1 MAIAKQSGSAP
12 FYKTGPLYAH
22 GPNGT
27 HPIDPEEEAKKKAEM
42 KAETN
47 ASNAKKVY
55 GETSTKVEKLI
66 TPGGSIRGTKT
77 TTTKPY
83 TQSGTGSAEFN
94 TAYRAAKKA
103 KLSTFDYGG
112 KAIKVEDAAS
122 KSGKDVT
129 STISL
134 NKLTS
139 NSLKPMGISTTP
151 QLPAA
156 DVNILKPPKPTSLP
170 KPTYE
175 FSMKKKSGKKI
186 IDKKVGGSKN
196 NLRRPSRSSGGNS
209 CGCN

>member
-27 HPIDPEEEAKKKAEM
+27 HPIDPKKEAKK

-47 ASNAKKVY
+47 ASNARKVY

-112 KAIKVEDAAS
+112 KSIKVEDAAS

-134 NKLTS
+134 NKLAS
-139 NSLKPMGISTTP
+139 NSLKPMGISTTT
-151 QLPAA
+151 QLPKA
-156 DVNILKPPKPTSLP
+156 DVKIKNIPSTPPKSSSVPS
-170 KPTYE
+170 YS
-175 FSMKKKSGKKI
+175 FSMKKQSGTKI
-186 IDKKVGGSKN
+186 IDKKVGGNKS
-196 NLRRPSRSSGGNS
+196 NLRRPSKSSGGNS
-209 CGCN
+209 CGCK